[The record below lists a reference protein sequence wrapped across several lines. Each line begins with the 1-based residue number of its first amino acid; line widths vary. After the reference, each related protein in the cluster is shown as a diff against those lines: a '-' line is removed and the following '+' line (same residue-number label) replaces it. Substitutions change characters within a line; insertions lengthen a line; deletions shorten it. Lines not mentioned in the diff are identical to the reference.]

1 LNNLTGWE
9 LQALAIKDYYQGD
22 LGAELLVE
30 SDCAGIEKMPVR
42 IFFRN
47 FEQLSDLDQYA
58 LSLCKGKIL
67 DLGAGAGSH
76 SLILQDR
83 GFLVYSIDIA
93 ADAVEVMR
101 RRGLR
106 HAYCTEGATLQGPK
120 FDTILMMMNGLG
132 VVQDLAGLTQFLND
146 VKRLLKP
153 KGQIL
158 VDSSDLHY
166 LEEAPGVGGGVL
178 KQGQEYGKISYR
190 FAYKGMLSTPFH
202 WLFIDQETLK
212 SYASQTGWQCQ
223 IIFEEDYQYLA
234 RLFF

>member
-1 LNNLTGWE
+1 LTGWE
-9 LQALAIKDYYQGD
+9 LQALAIKDYYYGD
-22 LGAELLVE
+22 FAAELLVE
-30 SDCAGIEKMPVR
+30 SDCAGVERLPVS

-76 SLILQDR
+76 SLILQNR
-83 GFLVYSIDIA
+83 GFFVYSIDIA
-93 ADAVEVMR
+93 EDAVEVMR
-101 RRGLR
+101 GRGLK
-106 HAYCTEGATLQGPK
+106 HVYCTDATSLHGLK

-132 VVQDLAGLTQFLND
+132 VVQDLAGLTQFLNH
-146 VKRLLKP
+146 VKKLLKA

-166 LEEAPGVGGGVL
+166 LLELPGANGEKVL
-178 KQGQEYGKISYR
+178 SRGKDYGKISYR
-190 FAYKGMLSTPFH
+190 FGYKGIISAPFH
-202 WLFIDQETLK
+202 WLFIDQETLQT
-212 SYASQTGWQCQ
+212 YASQTGWQCQ
-223 IIFEEDYQYLA
+223 IIFEEDSQYLA